1 MQEGPEAPEVSLFRL
16 AALGAGGPPGALE
29 GVDVA
34 LPSAAGADAVPHL
47 FLEAGGH
54 GLLGLVGEV
63 DRVPSFINAIGYPRF
78 YPFVWEIVKRNLDGS
93 LVVSLR
99 EVCDAIRLM
108 AERNKVIVEGA
119 GAVSVA
125 AALSGKAGSGKVACV
140 VSGGNIDLDRL
151 VTIIHGKIP
160 KKI

>member
-1 MQEGPEAPEVSLFRL
+1 
-16 AALGAGGPPGALE
+16 
-29 GVDVA
+29 
-34 LPSAAGADAVPHL
+34 
-47 FLEAGGH
+47 
-54 GLLGLVGEV
+54 
-63 DRVPSFINAIGYPRF
+63 
-78 YPFVWEIVKRNLDGS
+78 
-93 LVVSLR
+93 
-99 EVCDAIRLM
+99 M

-160 KKI
+160 KKYNSIEYFILTSPQNSRPIPILFS